1 MRLQPNAF
9 GKESIDR
16 FRVRLGGLGVPM
28 HRPLLDAFRELEP
41 LAMEGR
47 VDDSSSLSERLG
59 IGSDGLLASCMCNQE
74 QMLSPD
80 FRRWMLAMRQDPG
93 HMHRKQWEWAFV
105 AQALHERGMLV
116 PGRRGMGFAVGQEP
130 LTSLF
135 CAWGCRILAT
145 DVEAEHASGAGWVAT
160 GQHAESLAALNKLGL
175 ADPQVLREL
184 ASFRA
189 VDMRAIPDD
198 LGRVDFLWSACAFE
212 HLGDLRAG
220 MDFVS
225 RSFDLLEPGGV
236 AVHTTEF
243 NLDSD
248 WTTIGVGSDAVYRR
262 CDLEEIARGV
272 RAKGGRVRLDFREG
286 NLPADLHVDQPPFK
300 QDIHLRLEL
309 FGYRCT
315 SFGLILERPA

>member
-1 MRLQPNAF
+1 MRLQPNSL
-9 GKESIDR
+9 GKEAIDR

-28 HRPLLDAFRELEP
+28 HSPLLDAFRELEP
-41 LAMEGR
+41 LAREGR
-47 VDDSSSLSERLG
+47 SDDASSLSDRLG
-59 IGSDGLLASCMCNQE
+59 IGSDGLLASCVCNQE
-74 QMLSPD
+74 QMDSPA
-80 FRRWMLAMRQDPG
+80 FQGWMEVMRQNPR

-105 AQALHERGMLV
+105 AQALHERGMLA
-116 PGRRGMGFAVGQEP
+116 PGRRGIGFAVGQEP
-130 LTSLF
+130 LASLF
-135 CAWGCRILAT
+135 CARGCRILAT
-145 DVEAEHASGAGWVAT
+145 DVEAEQASGAGWVAT
-160 GQHAESLAALNKLGL
+160 GQHADSLAALNKFKL
-175 ADPQVLREL
+175 ADPAVLREL

-236 AVHTTEF
+236 AVHTTEY

-248 WTTIGVGSDAVYRR
+248 WTTIGVGSDAIYRR
-262 CDLEEIARGV
+262 CDLEEIARGI
-272 RAKGGRVRLDFREG
+272 RAKGGMVRLDFREG
-286 NLPADLHVDQPPFK
+286 NMSADIHVDRPPFK
-300 QDIHLRLEL
+300 QDVHLRLEL